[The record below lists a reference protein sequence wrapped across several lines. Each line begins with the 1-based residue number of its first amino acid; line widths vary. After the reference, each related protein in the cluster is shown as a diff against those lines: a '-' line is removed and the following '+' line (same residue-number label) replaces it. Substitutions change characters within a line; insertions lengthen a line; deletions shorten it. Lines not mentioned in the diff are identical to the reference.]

1 MDICNTDTTMTMVQT
16 TKVAKAAS
24 NTPTLRT
31 SIPSKFAKDLELKE
45 GSVLEW
51 KLEEVNGKKV
61 LIVTKLG

>member
-1 MDICNTDTTMTMVQT
+1 MVVT

-31 SIPSKFAKDLELKE
+31 SIPVNFAKELGVE
-45 GSVLEW
+45 IGSVLE
-51 KLEEVNGKKV
+51 LRIEEHEGKKR